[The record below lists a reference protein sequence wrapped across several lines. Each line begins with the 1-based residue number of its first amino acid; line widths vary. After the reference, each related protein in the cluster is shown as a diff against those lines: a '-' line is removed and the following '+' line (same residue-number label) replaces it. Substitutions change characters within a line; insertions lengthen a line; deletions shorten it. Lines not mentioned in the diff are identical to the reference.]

1 MTARER
7 GAGGDRSAARARVET
22 APPLAATIARLP
34 PQVASQ
40 LAAGEVVER
49 PASVVKE
56 LVENSLDAGARTVTV
71 DLEAGGARRIRV
83 TDDGGGIR
91 RVDLALALERH
102 ATSKIASVDDLF
114 RVASLGFRGEALASI
129 AAVSRLVLTSRTG
142 GEASGWRVRGDGGD
156 PEPARHPVGTTVDVQ
171 DLFHNVPARR
181 RFLRAERTELQHAVD
196 IVRRLALVRPDV
208 AFRLVHGGRT
218 AFRARS
224 EEGRLDEALGRGF
237 AAAATPIGA
246 AAEGL
251 HLRGWIGA
259 GSVPRQHFFLNG
271 RGVRD
276 RAIGHAVRVGLE
288 GRTPPG
294 REVVSVLFL
303 TMDPALV
310 DVNVHPGKHEVR
322 FRQPRAVHDFLVT
335 AIRRAIAGEFA
346 GFAAREAEPPPY
358 RGSDSLAARAARAG
372 GGGAPP
378 TGGRAAARGRSRADT
393 RAVGRGSACGPPA
406 VGLAASRL
414 RCGGGGGAGAGGA
427 GHRLDR
433 WALRGG
439 RPRRPGVPHRL
450 PGRARGGRPRRLR
463 ARERHSSDALLSP
476 ARARPGT
483 GAGGRARRIRAG
495 GARPVRHRA
504 SPPRSGP
511 RESSRSAAPASLL
524 RAVQPSRARS
534 SRRRRPTSRASSP
547 GAPRARCPPSPRS
560 ATPFSGRCSR
570 GAGRSSGRRSARE
583 IGVHEAER
591 LLAR

>member
-7 GAGGDRSAARARVET
+7 GAGGDRTVARARVET
-22 APPLAATIARLP
+22 APTIARLP

-56 LVENSLDAGARTVTV
+56 LVENSLDAGARTVTI
-71 DLEAGGARRIRV
+71 DLEAGGVRRIRV

-91 RVDLALALERH
+91 RADLALALERH
-102 ATSKIASVDDLF
+102 ATSKITSVDDLF

-181 RFLRAERTELQHAVD
+181 RFLRAERTELQHAAD
-196 IVRRLALVRPDV
+196 IVRRLALARPDV
-208 AFRLVHGGRT
+208 AFRLVHDGRT

-237 AAAATPIGA
+237 AAAATRVEA

-276 RAIGHAVRVGLE
+276 RALGHAVRVGLE

-303 TMDPALV
+303 TMDPTLV

-322 FRQPRAVHDFLVT
+322 FRQPRTVHDFLVT
-335 AIRRAIAGEFA
+335 AIRRAVAGEFA
-346 GFAAREAEPPPY
+346 AFAAREAEPPPY
-358 RGSDSLAARAARAG
+358 RVPEHPQPGRLEPEADERRPPAGDLPLAADPGPAPVPSEGVAPASRPRSASRPPASGAAGWAREEPVIGWIGGRYAVAALEGGVYVIDFPRALGEAVRAACARA
-372 GGGAPP
+372 
-378 TGGRAAARGRSRADT
+378 SDT
-393 RAVGRGSACGPPA
+393 RPLRSFPLLVPARVRVPEAALDGFEPEALVRYGVVLRRLGPDLASLLEVPRLLRYCVPSTLARSIIEAPAADLAGILARSAADAVPA
-406 VGLAASRL
+406 VPA
-414 RCGGGGGAGAGGA
+414 
-427 GHRLDR
+427 
-433 WALRGG
+433 
-439 RPRRPGVPHRL
+439 
-450 PGRARGGRPRRLR
+450 
-463 ARERHSSDALLSP
+463 ERDALL
-476 ARARPGT
+476 RELF
-483 GAGGRARRIRAG
+483 ARRG
-495 GARPVRHRA
+495 EVL
-504 SPPRSGP
+504 GP
-511 RESSRSAAPASLL
+511 S
-524 RAVQPSRARS
+524 V
-534 SRRRRPTSRASSP
+534 
-547 GAPRARCPPSPRS
+547 
-560 ATPFSGRCSR
+560 
-570 GAGRSSGRRSARE
+570 ARE